1 MLLATHSVLDS
12 APLLIPFP
20 SCRVSSSPS
29 SAAATSLSADVCSCA
44 LSLTYSPP
52 THGCKRLDRVPR
64 SQKVR
69 EFSSMRATPRY
80 PPAHQPTPTA
90 YRDMRKTH
98 SYACTAP
105 GRQAPSADYGH
116 DATRRSVPG
125 RGKGQMSARDGT
137 TRSSSSNVK
146 STLACRAHTYAPTA
160 ASAVSMPQ
168 PSSPPPPEHKSVVYT
183 LQNTTTDT
191 LTHETAYGGVL
202 TIRTTTVTRT
212 ITERLVASD
221 EDDDSSE
228 DGQVR
233 VKEEHDE

>member
-1 MLLATHSVLDS
+1 
-12 APLLIPFP
+12 
-20 SCRVSSSPS
+20 
-29 SAAATSLSADVCSCA
+29 
-44 LSLTYSPP
+44 
-52 THGCKRLDRVPR
+52 
-64 SQKVR
+64 
-69 EFSSMRATPRY
+69 MRATSRY
-80 PPAHQPTPTA
+80 PPAHQPTPSS
-90 YRDMRKTH
+90 YRDMLKTH

-125 RGKGQMSARDGT
+125 RGEVQMSARDGIT
-137 TRSSSSNVK
+137 HSSSSVN

-160 ASAVSMPQ
+160 APAVSVPQ
-168 PSSPPPPEHKSVVYT
+168 PSSPPPSEHKSVVYT

-191 LTHETAYGGVL
+191 LTHETVYGGVL